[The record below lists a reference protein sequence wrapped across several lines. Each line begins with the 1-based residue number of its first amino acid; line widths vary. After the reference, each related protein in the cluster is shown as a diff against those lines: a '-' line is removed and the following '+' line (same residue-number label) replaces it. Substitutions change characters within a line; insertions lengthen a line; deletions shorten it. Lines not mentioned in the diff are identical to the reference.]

1 MKKILGGL
9 FLIMLLASGTAFAED
24 RKATIDQRIREIV
37 LESAYIRE
45 RARSLEYEARDLT
58 NEKAAIVAE
67 EDKNK
72 AADDAKKKEVKKD
85 EKKSK

>member
-9 FLIMLLASGTAFAED
+9 FLIMLLASGTAFAQD

-45 RARSLEYEARDLT
+45 RARTLEYEARDLT
-58 NEKAAIVAE
+58 NEKEAILKE
-67 EDKNK
+67 E
-72 AADDAKKKEVKKD
+72 AKKQKEEKKNEKKD
-85 EKKSK
+85 K